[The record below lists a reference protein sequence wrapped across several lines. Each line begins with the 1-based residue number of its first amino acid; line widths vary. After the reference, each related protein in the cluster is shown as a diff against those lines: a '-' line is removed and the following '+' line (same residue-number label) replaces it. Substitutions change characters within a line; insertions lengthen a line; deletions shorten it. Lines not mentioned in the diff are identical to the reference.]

1 MKHWPT
7 GDELKEKEP
16 SSGLR
21 RRVMRGLGATAL
33 GPIITA
39 AIQLGPVPFLV
50 HSWGAAKYGD
60 WLVLSAIP
68 GYLSLSDL
76 GFGDASGSDMT
87 QRVAAGDRE
96 GAVKTFQSSLAL
108 LLCLSLIVFLVA
120 GSLVWWFPWQSWLH
134 LSSVSS
140 PEAAA
145 ILFVFASYIIATQQN
160 GILESGFRCDGNFAT
175 GTFYIMVLRF
185 VEAFS
190 ALSMGLITGRLLYVA
205 LTYLVIRI
213 VATFVYALLLKRKS
227 PWIQIGLRYADKRRI
242 KELLAPAMGFVALP
256 LGYSISLQG
265 FTILIG
271 ALLGPVAVTIFSTLR
286 TLTRFNF
293 QILNVIGWTVWP
305 ELSAAFGAKN
315 IPLARRL
322 HHHAYQAGLAISLLS
337 GALLWLIG
345 PTLYRLWIRHAVPFD
360 ATCFHI
366 LILVTFANSLWYT
379 SSVVPMSTNA
389 HQRIA
394 VSLVAFSTA
403 SLLVARFLIPALGL
417 PGAAWSLLL
426 IDLLMIWLVLRT
438 SLRQL
443 DDTFLHFVS
452 GVFSIPKF
460 WIPAPRPSL
469 DSK

>member
-1 MKHWPT
+1 MK
-7 GDELKEKEP
+7 GF
-16 SSGLR
+16 
-21 RRVMRGLGATAL
+21 GATAL
-33 GPIITA
+33 GPLITA

-68 GYLSLSDL
+68 SYLSLCDL

-87 QRVAAGDRE
+87 VRVAAGDRE
-96 GAVKTFQSSLAL
+96 GALRTFQSSWAL
-108 LLCLSLIVFLVA
+108 LLGLSLMVFLVTA
-120 GSLVWWFPWQSWLH
+120 SLVWWFPWQSWLH
-134 LSSVSS
+134 LSSLSS
-140 PEAAA
+140 SEAAT

-160 GILESGFRCDGNFAT
+160 GVLESGFRCDGNFAT
-175 GTFYIMVLRF
+175 GTFFIMVLRF
-185 VEAFS
+185 VEAGS
-190 ALSMGLITGRLLYVA
+190 ALGVGILTGKLLYVA
-205 LTYLVIRI
+205 LTYLLIRI
-213 VATFVYALLLKRKS
+213 AATIAYGLLLRKKS
-227 PWIQIGLRYADKRRI
+227 PWIKVGLQHADKQRI

-256 LGYSISLQG
+256 LGYAISLQG

-271 ALLGPVAVTIFSTLR
+271 TLLGPVAVTMFSTLR

-293 QILNVIGWTVWP
+293 QILNVIGWTIWP
-305 ELSAAFGAKN
+305 ELSSAFGAKN

-322 HHHAYQAGLAISLLS
+322 HRHAYQAGLAISVLS
-337 GALLWLIG
+337 GAFLWLIG
-345 PTLYRLWIRHAVPFD
+345 PTLYRLWIRHAVAFD
-360 ATCFHI
+360 ASSFHI

-389 HQRIA
+389 HHRLA
-394 VSLVAFSTA
+394 FSLVAFSTL
-403 SLLVARFLIPALGL
+403 SVLMARLLIPALGL

-443 DDTFLHFVS
+443 EDTFTQFVS
-452 GVFSIPKF
+452 GVFSIPRF
-460 WIPAPRPSL
+460 WTPAPRPSL

>member
-1 MKHWPT
+1 
-7 GDELKEKEP
+7 
-16 SSGLR
+16 
-21 RRVMRGLGATAL
+21 MRGLGATAL

-68 GYLSLSDL
+68 SYLSLSDL

-87 QRVAAGDRE
+87 VRVAAGDRQ
-96 GAVKTFQSSLAL
+96 GALKTFQSSWAL
-108 LLCLSLIVFLVA
+108 LLCLSSIVFLLA
-120 GSLVWWFPWQSWLH
+120 ASLVWWFPWQSWLH
-134 LSSVSS
+134 LSSISS
-140 PEAAA
+140 HEAAT

-175 GTFYIMVLRF
+175 GTFFIMVLRF

-190 ALSMGLITGRLLYVA
+190 ALGMGLLTGRLLYVA
-205 LTYLVIRI
+205 LTFLIVRI
-213 VATFVYALLLKRKS
+213 LATVAYAFLLRKKS
-227 PWIQIGLRYADKRRI
+227 PWIEIGLRYADKQRI

-256 LGYSISLQG
+256 LGYAISLQG
-265 FTILIG
+265 FIILIG
-271 ALLGPVAVTIFSTLR
+271 ALLGPVPVTIFSTLR

-305 ELSAAFGAKN
+305 ELSSAFGAKN

-322 HHHAYQAGLAISLLS
+322 HRHAYQAGLGISVLS
-337 GALLWLIG
+337 AGLLWLIG
-345 PTLYRLWIRHAVPFD
+345 PTLYQLWIRHAVAFD

-366 LILVTFANSLWYT
+366 LIGVTFANSLWYT

-389 HQRIA
+389 HHRIA
-394 VSLVAFSTA
+394 FSLVVFSSA
-403 SLLVARFLIPALGL
+403 SLLLARLLIPSLGL

-443 DDTFLHFVS
+443 DDTFPQFVS
-452 GVFSIPKF
+452 GVFSLPKF
-460 WIPAPRPSL
+460 SVAAPPRPSL

>member
-1 MKHWPT
+1 MK
-7 GDELKEKEP
+7 GF
-16 SSGLR
+16 
-21 RRVMRGLGATAL
+21 GATAL
-33 GPIITA
+33 GPLITA

-68 GYLSLSDL
+68 SYLSLCDL

-87 QRVAAGDRE
+87 VRVAAGDRE
-96 GAVKTFQSSLAL
+96 GALRTFQSSWAL
-108 LLCLSLIVFLVA
+108 LLGLSLMVFLVTA
-120 GSLVWWFPWQSWLH
+120 SLVWWFPWQSWLH
-134 LSSVSS
+134 LSSLSS
-140 PEAAA
+140 SEAAT

-160 GILESGFRCDGNFAT
+160 GVLESGFRCDGNFAT
-175 GTFYIMVLRF
+175 GTFFIMVLRF
-185 VEAFS
+185 VEAGS
-190 ALSMGLITGRLLYVA
+190 ALGVGILTGKLLYVA
-205 LTYLVIRI
+205 LTYLLIRI
-213 VATFVYALLLKRKS
+213 AATIAYGLLLRKKS
-227 PWIQIGLRYADKRRI
+227 PWIKVGLQHADKQRI

-256 LGYSISLQG
+256 LGYAISLQG

-271 ALLGPVAVTIFSTLR
+271 TLLGPVAVTMFSTLR

-293 QILNVIGWTVWP
+293 QILNVIGWTIWP
-305 ELSAAFGAKN
+305 ELSSAFGAKN

-322 HHHAYQAGLAISLLS
+322 HRHAYQAGLAISVLS
-337 GALLWLIG
+337 GAFLWLIG
-345 PTLYRLWIRHAVPFD
+345 PTLYRLWIRHAVAFD
-360 ATCFHI
+360 ASSFHI

-389 HQRIA
+389 HHRLA
-394 VSLVAFSTA
+394 FSLVAFSTL
-403 SLLVARFLIPALGL
+403 SVLMARLLIPALGL

-443 DDTFLHFVS
+443 EDTFTQFVS
-452 GVFSIPKF
+452 GVFSIPRF
-460 WIPAPRPSL
+460 WTPAPRSSL

>member
-1 MKHWPT
+1 MTDSPQQS
-7 GDELKEKEP
+7 GF
-16 SSGLR
+16 SGGGLR
-21 RRVMRGLGATAL
+21 RRLLKGAGATAL

-68 GYLSLSDL
+68 SYLSLSDL

-87 QRVAAGDRE
+87 VRVAAGDRA
-96 GAVKTFQSSLAL
+96 GALKTFQSSWAL
-108 LLCLSLIVFLVA
+108 LMGLSLLVFALA

-140 PEAAA
+140 HEAAT
-145 ILFVFASYIIATQQN
+145 ILFVFATYIIATQQN

-175 GTFYIMVLRF
+175 GTFFIMMVRF
-185 VEAFS
+185 TEAFS
-190 ALSMGLITGRLLYVA
+190 ALGMGLLTGKLLWVA
-205 LTYLVIRI
+205 LTFLLVRI
-213 VATFVYALLLKRKS
+213 AATISFALLLRRKS
-227 PWIQIGLRYADKRRI
+227 PWLKLGLRYADKQRV

-256 LGYSISLQG
+256 LGYAISLQG

-271 ALLGPVAVTIFSTLR
+271 ALLGPVSVTIFSTLR

-322 HHHAYQAGLAISLLS
+322 HRHAYQAGLAISVLS

-345 PTLYRLWIRHAVPFD
+345 PTLYGLWIRHAVAFD

-389 HQRIA
+389 HHRIA
-394 VSLVAFSTA
+394 LSLVAFSTG
-403 SLLVARFLIPALGL
+403 SLLVARMLIPALGL

-426 IDLLMIWLVLRT
+426 IDVLMIVLVLRT

-443 DDTFLHFVS
+443 EDTFTQFVS
-452 GVFSIPKF
+452 GVFTVPRF
-460 WIPAPRPSL
+460 WVAAPRPSL